1 MPETVRVE
9 ITQNFLDRLALL
21 ETWLKDADAPCAFDD
36 LLATLRLTV
45 IPNLLRFPRMG
56 RRYLD
61 NPLQSAE
68 ALAQL
73 ARLPEGEAAALREY
87 LLKDYL
93 VLYTEAASIVYLLS
107 IRHHRELSFDF
118 SGLWRE

>member
-9 ITQNFLDRLALL
+9 LTQNFLDRLAFV
-21 ETWLKDADAPCAFDD
+21 ETWLEDAGAPCAFDD
-36 LLATLRLTV
+36 LLAALRQTV
-45 IPNLLRFPRMG
+45 IPNLRRFPRMG

-61 NPLQSAE
+61 HPLQSAE

-73 ARLPEGEAAALREY
+73 ARLPEGEAGALREY
-87 LLKDYL
+87 LLEDYL
-93 VLYTEAASIVYLLS
+93 ILYTEAASIVYLLS